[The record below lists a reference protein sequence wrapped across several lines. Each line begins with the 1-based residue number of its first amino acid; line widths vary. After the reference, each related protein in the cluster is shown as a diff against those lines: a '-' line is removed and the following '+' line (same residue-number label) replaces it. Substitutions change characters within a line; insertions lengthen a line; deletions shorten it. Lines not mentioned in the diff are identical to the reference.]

1 VQRWREMRRRA
12 DQLLDWYELN
22 VPDARWGPA
31 LLDGE
36 EKRKL

>member
-1 VQRWREMRRRA
+1 MRRRA

-22 VPDARWGPA
+22 VPDARLGPA